1 VLRTFGVLEAL
12 QRTLHGDANIGT
24 SSPNI
29 TCFTRRSASKKISL
43 CNLTQSLPKRRREKL
58 HRSLAALAASNL
70 GFERTPESIFL
81 VWSWSRRSSGGTVDP
96 VPCRALTKGIERERE
111 PVFRE
116 RKAKVAGQSWH
127 GGRPW
132 DPSRHWHRSVTMRPA
147 RGSVK
152 TVVIANLRFWNDSR
166 DRRGVKPPNG
176 RGRGSRA
183 TFRTVATTSGGVD
196 RL

>member
-132 DPSRHWHRSVTMRPA
+132 DPSRHWHRSVDDEARP
-147 RGSVK
+147 RIGE
-152 TVVIANLRFWNDSR
+152 DCR
-166 DRRGVKPPNG
+166 DREFEILERQQGSSWRKASERERKGKPRNLPNG
-176 RGRGSRA
+176 CHNVRRR
-183 TFRTVATTSGGVD
+183 
-196 RL
+196 